1 MTLGL
6 IYFVGDALR
15 GRYRAALAEQNGVRC
30 LDWADAGDGA
40 LASLS
45 AEAQGPSV
53 LLDATGG
60 PSGPR
65 LAEMPP
71 EQLPPGL
78 AELHAAG
85 RTRAVA
91 VVEPAAL
98 FVALT
103 ADSKAEAHSQDHD
116 HHRHDRHHHHD
127 GEACDHDHGH
137 EHHHHDHPQDPA
149 QSHAIARLSLIASIE
164 YADRVVVDTHGLS
177 ADTILELRR
186 VLRAL
191 NGSAEVR
198 LHHDEAS
205 VIADLAAL
213 PRDRH
218 AAAAWQMVLDG
229 DRPADFAALGLEVL
243 VHRMRAPLHAQ
254 RLADF
259 MARKFDGVIR
269 AVGHF
274 WLATRPD
281 VVGAWTRCG
290 TLSMAYP
297 VGLWWASL
305 PRDRWPPGAAV
316 EIERGWQEPFGDRRQ
331 EFVFIGHG
339 IDAAAIRAALDA
351 CALSEDEIGLGWQG
365 WARLPDPFPA
375 WAPAQH

>member
-1 MTLGL
+1 MTLTL

-15 GRYRAALAEQNGVRC
+15 GQCRAALAEQKGVRI
-30 LDWADAGDGA
+30 LDWADAGAGA
-40 LASLS
+40 LAQIPAEMHGESL
-45 AEAQGPSV
+45 

-60 PSGPR
+60 PSGPG

-85 RTRAVA
+85 RTRAIA

-98 FVALT
+98 FAVLA
-103 ADSKAEAHSQDHD
+103 ADSKAAAHTDDHD
-116 HHRHDRHHHHD
+116 HHHHEHHHHHD

-137 EHHHHDHPQDPA
+137 EHRHHGHAQDPA
-149 QSHAIARLSLIASIE
+149 QSHAIARLSLIASVE

-177 ADTILELRR
+177 AGTILELRR
-186 VLRAL
+186 VLRSL

-205 VIADLAAL
+205 VVAGLATP

-218 AAAAWQMVLDG
+218 GAAAWQMVLADG
-229 DRPADFAALGLEVL
+229 RPEEFAALGLEAL

-281 VVGAWTRCG
+281 VVGSWTRCG

-297 VGLWWASL
+297 VGLWWASM
-305 PRDRWPPGAAV
+305 PKDRWPLAAAA
-316 EIERGWQEPFGDRRQ
+316 EIERRWQEPFGDRRQ
-331 EFVFIGHG
+331 EFVFIGRG
-339 IDAAAIRAALDA
+339 MDAAAIRAALDA
-351 CALSEDEIGLGWQG
+351 CALSEAELGLGQQG

>member
-15 GRYRAALAEQNGVRC
+15 GRYRAALAEQKGVRW
-30 LDWADAGDGA
+30 LDWADAGGGA
-40 LASLS
+40 LAHIS
-45 AEAQGPSV
+45 AAAQGESV

-60 PSGPR
+60 PSGPG
-65 LAEMPP
+65 LAEMPS

-78 AELHAAG
+78 RELNAAG
-85 RTRAVA
+85 RTRAIA
-91 VVEPAAL
+91 VIEPASL
-98 FVALT
+98 FAVLT
-103 ADSKAEAHSQDHD
+103 SDSKAAAHSHD
-116 HHRHDRHHHHD
+116 HAHHHHHD
-127 GEACDHDHGH
+127 GEACDHDHDHGH
-137 EHHHHDHPQDPA
+137 DHHDHPHDPA

-164 YADRVVVDTHGLS
+164 YADRVVVDRHGLS
-177 ADTILELRR
+177 AETILELRR

-191 NGSAEVR
+191 NGAAEVR

-205 VIADLAAL
+205 VVADLVTL
-213 PRDRH
+213 PRERH

-229 DRPADFAALGLEVL
+229 DHPAEFAALGLEAL

-297 VGLWWASL
+297 VGLWWASM
-305 PRDRWPPGAAV
+305 PRHRWPPGAAE
-316 EIERGWQEPFGDRRQ
+316 EIERRWQEPFGDRRQ

-339 IDAAAIRAALDA
+339 FDAGAIRAALDA
-351 CALSEDEIGLGWQG
+351 CALSAAELGLGRQG
-365 WARLPDPFPA
+365 WTRLPDPFPA